1 MIAFV
6 VMMVVVS
13 VGMRNI
19 CRDTICTTC
28 LTVVMVVI
36 LAVTVR
42 MVAMT
47 VPMPRVLVVI
57 AAAGHGENSLLMSY
71 TPH

>member
-6 VMMVVVS
+6 VMMVIVS
-13 VGMRNI
+13 
-19 CRDTICTTC
+19 
-28 LTVVMVVI
+28 VVMVVI

-47 VPMPRVLVVI
+47 VPKPRVLGVIVV
-57 AAAGHGENSLLMSY
+57 AAAGHGENSLLMAY
-71 TPH
+71 APH